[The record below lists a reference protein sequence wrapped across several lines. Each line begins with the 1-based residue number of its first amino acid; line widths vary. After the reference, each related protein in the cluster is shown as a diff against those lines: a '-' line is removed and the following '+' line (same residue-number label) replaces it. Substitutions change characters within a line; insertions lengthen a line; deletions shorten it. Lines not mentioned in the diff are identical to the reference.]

1 MTSVENT
8 AKEAPEEGAYLTVA
22 ECAAFLRCESATIY
36 AAIAN
41 DEIDGVIRIGVRR
54 GIRVPR
60 AAFRKYVAGL
70 AIRPDVP
77 TTPAPLATAGQAA

>member
-1 MTSVENT
+1 MTPVENT
-8 AKEAPEEGAYLTVA
+8 AMGAPEEGAFLTVA

-54 GIRVPR
+54 GYRVPR
-60 AAFRKYVAGL
+60 ASFRKYVAGL
-70 AIRPDVP
+70 AIRQAP
-77 TTPAPLATAGQAA
+77 TTDTAQLATAGQAA